1 MFIQTNQKA
10 NFKKKKGKHLKKI
23 ILCSLVASSL
33 LLAAEPDVKKD
44 DALVTH
50 TELGYIKTDGNT
62 ETQTFNLDAKAK
74 KGWGKH
80 IGNILFDGQY
90 ADDSS
95 IETKNKYLV
104 ELNYDYE
111 FTDRFAFT
119 YLAGY
124 KSDKFSSY
132 DSQAYT
138 GPGAK
143 YKAIV
148 SDAHNLTLEGNILY
162 SMDEISA
169 VYYTD
174 AAKTTPIDYPN
185 STAGYLGK
193 DESISDDYAA
203 YRAKAVYTWQVL
215 ENLKFDQELSYRGS
229 FEETSNYFVFSK
241 TALTSK
247 LSDMFSAG
255 LSYKVDYVNEPGLK
269 DSTDTTLTAN
279 LIIDY

>member
-1 MFIQTNQKA
+1 M
-10 NFKKKKGKHLKKI
+10 KKI
-23 ILCSLVASSL
+23 ILSSLVASSL
-33 LLAAEPDVKKD
+33 LLATEPDLNKD

-74 KGWGKH
+74 KGWGRH
-80 IGNILFDGQY
+80 IGNLLFDGQY
-90 ADDSS
+90 ADDSG
-95 IETKNKYLV
+95 IETKNKYLI

-119 YLAGY
+119 YVVGY
-124 KSDKFSSY
+124 KVDKFSSFDY
-132 DSQAYT
+132 QAYT

-148 SDAHNLTLEGNILY
+148 SDAHNLTFEGNILY
-162 SMDEISA
+162 AMDEISD
-169 VYYTD
+169 VEYD
-174 AAKTTPIDYPN
+174 AGGNVINYPN
-185 STAGYLGK
+185 AANTPVASVVRG
-193 DESISDDYAA
+193 DSDNYAA
-203 YRAKAVYTWQVL
+203 YRAKAVYTWQIL

-229 FEETSNYFVFSK
+229 FEETNNYFLFSK
-241 TALTSK
+241 TALVSK
-247 LSDMFSAG
+247 FSDMFSAG
-255 LSYKVDYVNEPGLK
+255 ISYKVDYVNESGLK